1 MTASKKVRLV
11 LTFAMVA
18 SIVSILWVCS
28 AGKIGLQD
36 PSSITIS
43 EIVAGLANARTQV
56 EAEVAL
62 ENLLD
67 KTGVGREIK
76 GSRYVDYFLGDGSVS
91 DLAKSHLLFLN
102 DDYAALTWGDT
113 YELEQL
119 FVNEERFSAVD
130 FASAVARL
138 QQQANTALVNSESPE
153 NALLIALVADGAGIP
168 ATIPLYMESDII
180 SPLQNFLFN
189 VWLAYEYQSDQSI
202 HKKILSPHFP
212 RNISFNTIR
221 TLSCPSK
228 RRIKKEFFF
237 TVECQEQLDCM
248 RAAYVVYRM
257 TALVCIDNRNSCGIQ
272 RLCLQQAL
280 ADLEAVWDACLLDP
294 CPHDQGGGN

>member
-1 MTASKKVRLV
+1 MKAAKKIRFV
-11 LTFAMVA
+11 LTFFML
-18 SIVSILWVCS
+18 VSTVGILWMCS
-28 AGKIGLQD
+28 AEKVGLQD

-43 EIVAGLANARTQV
+43 EIVAELANARTQV

-102 DDYAALTWGDT
+102 DDYAVLTWGDT

-138 QQQANTALVNSESPE
+138 QQQANTALLNSESPE

-168 ATIPLYMESDII
+168 GTIPLYMESDII

-189 VWLAYEYQSDQSI
+189 AWLAYEYQSDQSI
-202 HKKILSPHFP
+202 HKTSLGSHFP
-212 RNISFNTIR
+212 RNIFFNTIR
-221 TLSCPSK
+221 TLACPSK
-228 RRIKKEFFF
+228 RRITKEFFF

-248 RAAYVVYRM
+248 RAAYIVYRM

-272 RLCLQQAL
+272 RVCMEQSL
-280 ADLEAVWDACLLDP
+280 ADLEAAWDACLDDL